1 MRVFAIIFTIIA
13 NLTDLFKEK
22 TKGKKWHR
30 WPEADAWLSPEG
42 QFESPCGAS
51 GPECLSRPHGTETRL
66 RQEFAGGAAGGT
78 QMALASWK
86 PETHSATPPGGQPPP
101 RGSQRRFLWSTF
113 LQRHSPLRRR
123 EALRAQFWWNS
134 NFMLG
139 KYVLPKSI
147 PVPEFSLAIL

>member
-22 TKGKKWHR
+22 TKGQKWHR

-86 PETHSATPPGGQPPP
+86 PETHSATPPGASRHHVAANAVFSGAPSFNATAP
-101 RGSQRRFLWSTF
+101 RVVGRL
-113 LQRHSPLRRR
+113 
-123 EALRAQFWWNS
+123 
-134 NFMLG
+134 
-139 KYVLPKSI
+139 
-147 PVPEFSLAIL
+147 